1 MSALAVERVATEWR
15 ERMAAAERAADERA
29 TMAVAQAK
37 QTAHEQMEAKDA
49 QVQALMQQKRAL
61 EICGMSSVWLWE
73 CPHARSHVRAHVTRI
88 CTIV

>member
-49 QVQALMQQKRAL
+49 QVQALMQQKRAS
-61 EICGMSSVWLWE
+61 EICGMLSGCGS
-73 CPHARSHVRAHVTRI
+73 VRARAHTCVHTSHAFAQ
-88 CTIV
+88 